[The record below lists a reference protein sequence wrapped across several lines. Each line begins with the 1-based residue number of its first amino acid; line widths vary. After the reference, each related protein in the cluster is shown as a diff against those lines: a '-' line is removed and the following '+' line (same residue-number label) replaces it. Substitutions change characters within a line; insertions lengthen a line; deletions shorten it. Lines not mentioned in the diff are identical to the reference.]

1 MSTIKVQ
8 NIQHTASSTNAIA
21 LASDGT
27 CTANITNNLSNR
39 RLTINGDMRIAQRGT
54 SGTDTGYQTV
64 DRFQVAYSGT
74 DEAPTQ
80 SQVDIASGT
89 TPYSIGFR
97 KAYRA
102 TNGNQTSGAGA
113 GDQVFFI
120 HKLEARDIATSGWN
134 YTDSN
139 SFITLSFW
147 VKSSVA
153 QNFHGYLLAHDGTQQ
168 KYPYETGSLSANTW
182 TKVTKTI
189 PGNSNLQFDTDTE
202 TNASSVGLHIILTP
216 YLGTDYTDSGVSLN
230 TWSAY
235 ASGTRTPDQ
244 TSTWYTTNDA
254 TLEITGV
261 QLEVG
266 SVATDFEFRSYAQ
279 ELALCQRYLYV
290 LVDQAGGSTQRPVAN
305 LQAYT
310 TSYLY
315 GTVDLPVEMRI
326 PPTIVSSSGTNYFV
340 LYAAAGALYAPQVY
354 SARQSTSVAELQVIT
369 STTGVDVDSPYFM
382 RTNNASA
389 YVQFWAEL

>member
-1 MSTIKVQ
+1 MCI
-8 NIQHTASSTNAIA
+8 
-21 LASDGT
+21 
-27 CTANITNNLSNR
+27 R
-39 RLTINGDMRIAQRGT
+39 
-54 SGTDTGYQTV
+54 
-64 DRFQVAYSGT
+64 DR
-74 DEAPTQ
+74 
-80 SQVDIASGT
+80 
-89 TPYSIGFR
+89 
-97 KAYRA
+97 
-102 TNGNQTSGAGA
+102 
-113 GDQVFFI
+113 
-120 HKLEARDIATSGWN
+120 
-134 YTDSN
+134 
-139 SFITLSFW
+139 
-147 VKSSVA
+147 
-153 QNFHGYLLAHDGTQQ
+153 
-168 KYPYETGSLSANTW
+168 
-182 TKVTKTI
+182 
-189 PGNSNLQFDTDTE
+189 
-202 TNASSVGLHIILTP
+202 
-216 YLGTDYTDSGVSLN
+216 
-230 TWSAY
+230 
-235 ASGTRTPDQ
+235 DQ

-290 LVDQAGGSTQRPVAN
+290 LVDQAGDSTQRPVAN

-389 YVQFWAEL
+389 YVYVSAEL

>member
-39 RLTINGDMRIAQRGT
+39 RLTINGAMTIAQRGVSST
-54 SGTDTGYQTV
+54 NDGYGSV
-64 DRFQVAYSGT
+64 DRFSTQNTGT
-74 DEAPTQ
+74 DEVPTHA
-80 SQVDIASGT
+80 QVDVASGT
-89 TPYSIGFR
+89 TPYSLGFR
-97 KAYRA
+97 KAA
-102 TNGNQTSGAGA
+102 KVTNGNQTSGAGA
-113 GDQVFFI
+113 GDYIKFV
-120 HKLEARDIATSGWN
+120 HRLEAQDIANSGWN
-134 YTDSN
+134 YTSSSSN
-139 SFITLSFW
+139 ITLSFW

-153 QNFHGYLLAHDGTQQ
+153 QTFFVRVTAMDSPIYNFPFSYAV
-168 KYPYETGSLSANTW
+168 SANTW

-189 PGNSNLQFDTDTE
+189 SGNSNLVFNNDNEAGLDIEWTLFRGTDT
-202 TNASSVGLHIILTP
+202 TGSGATLDTWAAYDSS
-216 YLGTDYTDSGVSLN
+216 
-230 TWSAY
+230 A
-235 ASGTRTPDQ
+235 RTPDN

-254 TLEITGV
+254 TWEITGV
-261 QLEVG
+261 QLEIG

-290 LVDQAGGSTQRPVAN
+290 LVDQAGDSTQRPVAN

-340 LYAAAGALYAPQVY
+340 LYAAGGGLYAPQVY
-354 SARQSTSVAELQVIT
+354 SARQSTSVVELQVIT
-369 STTGVDVDSPYFM
+369 STTNVTVDAPYFM